1 MVAFAFITY
10 RAIFETT
17 VDSCTKECNYNRVT
31 LAFYHNT
38 PAILSYLFPSEII
51 DLFYS

>member
-10 RAIFETT
+10 WAIFENT
-17 VDSCTKECNYNRVT
+17 VDSSTKECYYSRVT

-38 PAILSYLFPSEII
+38 PVILSYLFPSEII
-51 DLFYS
+51 DLFCS